1 MTTPETNKNIVRR
14 FNKEFIEQGDMKV
27 FYEIMAPE
35 FINHSAPEGVPKGPE
50 GVLYLFLEIL
60 KPAFPDLRVEIYDQV
75 AEGDKVTTR
84 KAFHGTHRG
93 EFMGVPPTYKEVEI
107 EVMDIIRLRDG
118 RFVEHWSVWDLQ
130 QLLVDAREPV
140 NEIY

>member
-1 MTTPETNKNIVRR
+1 METPEKNKSIVRR
-14 FNKEFIEQGDMKV
+14 FNKEFIEQGNVHTFD
-27 FYEIMAPE
+27 EIVAPD
-35 FINHSAPEGVPKGPE
+35 FINYSAPEGVPKGPE
-50 GVLYLFLEIL
+50 GILLLFNDIL

-84 KAFHGTHRG
+84 KAFIGTHRG
-93 EFMGVPPTYKEVEI
+93 EFMGVLPTFKQVEI

-118 RFVEHWSVWDLQ
+118 RFIEHWSVWNLQ
-130 QLLVDAREPV
+130 QLLVDVREPV